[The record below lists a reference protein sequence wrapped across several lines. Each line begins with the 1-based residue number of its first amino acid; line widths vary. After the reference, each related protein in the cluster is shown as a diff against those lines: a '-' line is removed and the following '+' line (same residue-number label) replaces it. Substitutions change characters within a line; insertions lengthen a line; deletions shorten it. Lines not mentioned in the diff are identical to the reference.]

1 MYHLHPS
8 PKFPSQHLNLGP
20 QPHKPMP
27 RSCQAANNAGSF
39 PQGIGLHMEFL
50 NISARSPCS
59 IPRCLEISWTLLHEI
74 SANHW
79 ILNLNILCRTWQENA
94 GHGPE
99 HTQTHHRFHYHIPPP
114 PKKKRNHVNPCHQQD
129 TPGFDQS
136 WALQL
141 PKDRTFRGKGS

>member
-20 QPHKPMP
+20 QPHKPMT

-50 NISARSPCS
+50 NISARSPWS

-99 HTQTHHRFHYHIPPP
+99 HTQTHHRFHYHISP
-114 PKKKRNHVNPCHQQD
+114 PKKGIMSVNPCHRQD